1 MWPIPSCFRAR
12 PTFSQLD
19 VRDLAASRRGDEVVA
34 AAIGVELHEQ
44 AVALDHLDETVEAA
58 HGAFLADQKAE

>member
-1 MWPIPSCFRAR
+1 
-12 PTFSQLD
+12 
-19 VRDLAASRRGDEVVA
+19 LAASRRGDEVVA